1 MKQATVNLF
10 FDTRRDDNKIKLN
23 VIFERKQKL
32 FSTGIKVSKAEWER
46 LKKNA
51 EKESPD
57 GKIKDDNFLD
67 VWHKLWSRE
76 TDPMGIVPFARNIT
90 RQLGPNFTFD
100 LFRESFENYGK
111 VKAPPIRIE
120 SDDVISILDL
130 KAKAM
135 ESEERLGSAASYRD
149 TGISLSRFI
158 SSFNDAD
165 RSRFLNIPKPAK
177 RNAEKTTTILRFEH
191 VTPNFLKAY

>member
-32 FSTGIKVSKAEWER
+32 FSTGIKVSKGEWER

-76 TDPMGIVPFARNIT
+76 TDPVGIVPFARNIA

-100 LFRESFENYGK
+100 LFRESFENYGE
-111 VKAPPIRIE
+111 VEAPPIRIE
-120 SDDVISILDL
+120 SDDVISMLDL
-130 KAKAM
+130 KAKTM
-135 ESEERLGSAASYRD
+135 EV
-149 TGISLSRFI
+149 
-158 SSFNDAD
+158 
-165 RSRFLNIPKPAK
+165 K
-177 RNAEKTTTILRFEH
+177 NALAQLL
-191 VTPNFLKAY
+191 VTEIRVFR